1 MLLTASRQKAKIVQ
15 NFILSISDT
24 AVVEIRRGEYEVV
37 LLFVWWDRLDL
48 RQKSAHS
55 QIPKSV
61 SFIHYLFIHSF
72 TASARGLLRQQGPNR
87 SSGV

>member
-37 LLFVWWDRLDL
+37 LLFVWRDRLDL
-48 RQKSAHS
+48 R
-55 QIPKSV
+55 
-61 SFIHYLFIHSF
+61 
-72 TASARGLLRQQGPNR
+72 
-87 SSGV
+87 